1 MIPCVCVGPLILLRH
16 DRPRYPD
23 ARVDVGCCI
32 TRNHAPGP
40 GPDHKEKGPMS
51 FPRDLVSTAYSSATL
66 ARPRLTIFGSLPP
79 RIAHELL
86 AGPTKFGGLAPTAS
100 LSFFFE
106 TWDLVSKVISIAW
119 RHIQPPSSSSS
130 AKDGVMARG
139 RGDNHDRK
147 G

>member
-1 MIPCVCVGPLILLRH
+1 MTGHAILMRELTSAVASH
-16 DRPRYPD
+16 ALPGL
-23 ARVDVGCCI
+23 VQI
-32 TRNHAPGP
+32 T
-40 GPDHKEKGPMS
+40 KKKGPMS

-106 TWDLVSKVISIAW
+106 TWDLVSKVISIACATHSTSVVVVVSE
-119 RHIQPPSSSSS
+119 RRGNGAGTRGQPRSKRVNRSRAS
-130 AKDGVMARG
+130 ALPRT
-139 RGDNHDRK
+139 
-147 G
+147 